1 MGCDNCDRLRR
12 QVRELTE
19 EIKEYEAS
27 GHTDDDLSVRR
38 LAKTLRIKPQA
49 AKILAALLDRPGRLT
64 STDLLIEAAEY
75 EGEAT
80 NPNDRRFKAAIGMN
94 ISSIRRGLESKSIY
108 GGIENFYGTGYVLK
122 KEAAEKVKAL
132 L

>member
-27 GHTDDDLSVRR
+27 GHTDDDLFVRR
-38 LAKTLRIKPQA
+38 LAKTIGIKPQA
-49 AKILAALLDRPGRLT
+49 AKILSLLMDHPGRLT

-80 NPNDRRFKAAIGMN
+80 NPNDRRFKSAICVN
-94 ISSIRRGLESKSIY
+94 ISSIRRRLESKSIHKA
-108 GGIENFYGTGYVLK
+108 IENFYGTGYVLS
-122 KEAAEKVKAL
+122 KEAAAKIRAL